1 LIVIV
6 CKDCVDKTIPTTLIA
21 VALVFILIVLLK
33 EESINLLKKM
43 SRNSKIHQ
51 YLNPNIEILIYLKL
65 FLLLKIAIILIFDSI
80 FGILHFIVTKAFI
93 AYIIYLGIYMVLYS
107 IFILN
112 RM

>member
-65 FLLLKIAIILIFDSI
+65 FLLLKKFTD
-80 FGILHFIVTKAFI
+80 LHTRRNSGKWIRTALKNCFTD
-93 AYIIYLGIYMVLYS
+93 L
-107 IFILN
+107 
-112 RM
+112 